1 MVGIILLGAIPTY
14 SALWGEGMWEVG
26 SWQWGALT
34 IFCFMTGVACLLW
47 RDISKVLP
55 KLMRWRPLQAID
67 RFVSEDFSENWKQ
80 DLVKELKFE
89 ARWGLYSI
97 FLLGIPLVVLV
108 LMLLY
113 LLKQAITYLQS

>member
-1 MVGIILLGAIPTY
+1 
-14 SALWGEGMWEVG
+14 
-26 SWQWGALT
+26 
-34 IFCFMTGVACLLW
+34 MTGVACLLW

-55 KLMRWRPLQAID
+55 KLMRWRPFQIID
-67 RFVSEDFSENWKQ
+67 RFISEDWGDTWKQ
-80 DLVKELKFE
+80 DLVKELNFG
-89 ARWGLYSI
+89 ARWSLYGI